1 MVGISLSRLHFISVL
16 MVFTN
21 YFIVKII
28 FKLNFLF
35 SYFGLG
41 IGELEPFTGD
51 CCQTVWRQFSASS
64 FLKKIKLKTTP
75 QSYILK
81 MNFENLLVSDKNMN
95 IERFPQF
102 RGSHFARDLIFI
114 LHIWY
119 VSFILAKYFSI
130 MILIQLMLVSR
141 PLTVTLRLDAGEI
154 LHVMY
159 FQFPRTFPRQWGEC
173 LTF

>member
-1 MVGISLSRLHFISVL
+1 

-114 LHIWY
+114 LHI
-119 VSFILAKYFSI
+119 
-130 MILIQLMLVSR
+130 
-141 PLTVTLRLDAGEI
+141 
-154 LHVMY
+154 
-159 FQFPRTFPRQWGEC
+159 
-173 LTF
+173 